1 MNASKAKKSP
11 APRLSPLVL
20 TADQAKVLWEICAL
34 SAYHPSGFTYTE
46 EMTAVCEFIAD
57 RSGPLVG
64 EFPRAAIAMC
74 LARAD
79 IRERAYIPR

>member
-20 TADQAKVLWEICAL
+20 TADQAKVLWEMCAL
-34 SAYHPSGFTYTE
+34 SAYHPGFTHTE
-46 EMTAVCEFIAD
+46 EMQAVCEHIAD
-57 RSGPLVG
+57 RSGAP
-64 EFPRAAIAMC
+64 AIAMC

-79 IRERAYIPR
+79 IRERSYVTR